1 MFSALFE
8 PIPINLSSQAGI
20 PKGFRELSRM
30 KIIRQLGQGKTG
42 HITIKLSQSEWQ
54 DIGNKTGWSEEVDDV
69 DDVEKNEPTKPTDP
83 IEKAEQLQ
91 PVDLS
96 KIRAMEITVEK
107 YTDRSFAVYVNG
119 DLLCVTA
126 YKKGANAVRDL
137 LVTLHEDI
145 VGLDMM
151 NRFHMAENAKIE
163 REKVALIEQLEA
175 AMGKGERDERK
186 EHGELGER
194 AEP

>member
-1 MFSALFE
+1 MPCFE

-20 PKGFRELSRM
+20 PKGFRELLCM
-30 KIIRQLGQGKTG
+30 KVIRQLGKQGSN
-42 HITIKLSQSEWQ
+42 HCTIKLSKSEWQ
-54 DIGNKTGWSEEVDDV
+54 DIGNQTGWSEEVDDV
-69 DDVEKNEPTKPTDP
+69 DKTEPTDPTKPTDP
-83 IEKAEQLQ
+83 IEQAEQLQ

-107 YTDRSFAVYVNG
+107 YGDRLFAIYVNG

-137 LVTLHEDI
+137 LVTMQEDI
-145 VGLDMM
+145 TGLDMM

-163 REKVALIEQLEA
+163 REKAALIEQLEA
-175 AMGKGERDERK
+175 AMKP
-186 EHGELGER
+186 GELGER
-194 AEP
+194 KERDEQGEP